1 MKKLVVLTGSGI
13 SAESGIQTFRGSD
26 KSYWNNNNIVDIATP
41 DAWKNNREHVT
52 KFYNERREHLSTVK
66 PNLAHKFL
74 TKLEEFYDV
83 TVVTQNVDD
92 LHERA
97 GSSNIIHLHGELT
110 KARHEESGEVVNI
123 GYAPMDSDKP
133 YRPHVVWF
141 DEKPF
146 NYSLA
151 AKSVHEADIVIII
164 GTSLYVSTAIEL
176 LRNIKSPTELYVVDP
191 VENPLMRKINL
202 MPEVEIFLCGQL
214 RNFPHTFIQKSAVD
228 SVVELTNMLI
238 Q

>member
-26 KSYWNNNNIVDIATP
+26 KSYWNNNNITDIATL
-41 DAWKNNREHVT
+41 DAWKHNREHVT
-52 KFYNERREHLSTVK
+52 KFYNERREHLSAVK

-74 TKLEEFYDV
+74 TSLEEFYDV

-110 KARHEESGEVVNI
+110 KARHEESGEIVSI
-123 GYAPMDSDKP
+123 GYAQMDSDKP

-141 DEKPF
+141 GEQPF

-151 AKSVHEADIVIII
+151 AKSVHSADVLLVI
-164 GTSLYVSTAIEL
+164 GTSLYVATAVEL
-176 LRNIKSPTELYVVDP
+176 LRNIKSTTELYVVDP
-191 VENPLMRKINL
+191 GENPLLRKIQ
-202 MPEVEIFLCGQL
+202 MGIDVELYLCGNL
-214 RNFPHTFIQKSAVD
+214 RNHKHTFIQKSAVD
-228 SVVELTNMLI
+228 SVEELSNILI
-238 Q
+238 